1 MRPSELEG
9 FWFTGRFSGKHGA
22 VSVGSPSHSEAE
34 RARQWRALNFL
45 QREHDGSHSVHSP
58 HSSHW
63 AGAEVKDY
71 IKMVKP
77 KAMGHLFDATRPKP
91 ASGRQGLDW
100 IVGPGYSFVV
110 FSTNKTMET
119 NQNPWKTMK
128 PPWKTMETNQKPWK
142 TMKPPW
148 TTMETNPKPWNYL
161 KNSWKPTHAK
171 KSG

>member
-1 MRPSELEG
+1 MRPAELEG
-9 FWFTGRFSGKHGA
+9 FWFTGTFSNKHGA

-34 RARQWRALNFL
+34 RARQWRDLNFL

-77 KAMGHLFDATRPKP
+77 KVMGHLFDATRPKP
-91 ASGRQGLDW
+91 AYGRQGLDW
-100 IVGPGYSFVV
+100 IVGPGYIFVV

-119 NQNPWKTMK
+119 NQKPCETMK
-128 PPWKTMETNQKPWK
+128 LPLKTMETYQKPWK
-142 TMKPPW
+142 TMKLPCK
-148 TTMETNPKPWNYL
+148 TMEPKQKPWKVMKL
-161 KNSWKPTHAK
+161 P
-171 KSG
+171 